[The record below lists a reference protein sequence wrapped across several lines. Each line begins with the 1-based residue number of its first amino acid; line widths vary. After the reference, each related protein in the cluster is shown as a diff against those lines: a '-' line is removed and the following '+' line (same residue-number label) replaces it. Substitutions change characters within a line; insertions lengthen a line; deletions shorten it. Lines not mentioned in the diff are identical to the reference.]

1 MLSAPTFLNNSQGLN
16 NELLSAIDVVITAFA
31 YDAMNLPNQF
41 MLLPLLKLKA
51 SKSIENALNLIDLVD
66 WWCHNRIC
74 YSQHIQSMK

>member
-31 YDAMNLPNQF
+31 HDAMNLPNQF

-66 WWCHNRIC
+66 
-74 YSQHIQSMK
+74 

>member
-66 WWCHNRIC
+66 
-74 YSQHIQSMK
+74 